1 MQNQNLKTDDNILL
15 YNHFDTNQHNITDII
30 YTNDNDHDHD
40 HDNQNDNEHQTFDFY
55 NI

>member
-30 YTNDNDHDHD
+30 HTNDNHNHN
-40 HDNQNDNEHQTFDFY
+40 HNDNINDNETFDFY